1 MSQDRDIAE
10 PGFTRKHGS
19 VRCERDGPVALVT
32 LDAPEELNAL
42 SSEMMQA
49 LADLWPELD
58 GDDRVRAIVLTGAGR
73 GFCSGLRAQQIDI
86 DPAARPSAYPRF
98 TPHDCGSWKPFLVAI
113 NGVCASGGL
122 HFLAHATIAL
132 ASEEASFLDTHTSVG
147 QVSGLEAACL
157 ARRIPLEAVL
167 RMIALGRHERLDAKR
182 ALELGL
188 VSEVLP
194 RDALLPRALELA
206 GLIARNSPAALERSL
221 RALWQGLDRGLSEA
235 LAAAWEE
242 VVAHRAHPD
251 AREGGKAFLE
261 RRDPSWVDDDGH
273 G

>member
-1 MSQDRDIAE
+1 MTQERDIVE
-10 PGFTRKHGS
+10 PGSSSERGP

-32 LDAPEELNAL
+32 LDVPEELNAL
-42 SSEMMQA
+42 SSEMMQT
-49 LADLWPELD
+49 LAALWPDLD
-58 GDDRVRAIVLTGAGR
+58 RDETVRAIVLTGAGR
-73 GFCSGLRAQQIDI
+73 GFCSGLRAQQIDV
-86 DPAARPSAYPRF
+86 DPASRPSAYPRF
-98 TPHDCGSWKPFLVAI
+98 TPRDCDSWKPLLVAV

-122 HFLAHATIAL
+122 HFLAHATIVL
-132 ASEEASFLDTHTSVG
+132 ASEEASFIDTHTSVG

-167 RMIALGRHERLDAKR
+167 RMIALGRHERLDARR

-206 GLIARNSPAALERSL
+206 GLVARNSPAALQRSL

-235 LAAAWEE
+235 LSRAWDE
-242 VVAHRAHPD
+242 VVEHRDHPD

-261 RRDPSWVDDDGH
+261 RRDPRWADRNDH